1 MNGDAESGEAYEWT
15 RGSSRGNG
23 LCFFSGK
30 VHGEAYSY
38 EAQMIMYLN
47 YLSTCGVM
55 NEYISLLSSLL
66 WAARLQAS

>member
-1 MNGDAESGEAYEWT
+1 MRRAERPMNGHEAAREAMA
-15 RGSSRGNG
+15 
-23 LCFFSGK
+23 CVFFSGK